1 MSTYLRD
8 LTRLNQGLNTSS
20 ELEKRRR
27 IFLSQE
33 GMFPCAAT
41 TAPCVAWLNVAAF
54 CSRAWLNHMYFY
66 IFRYSSIGIKYDV
79 CERIKVASRC
89 DLATP
94 QGGNFVIDQRLIPIC
109 VAGSVLTHVFTVS
122 RRNVPESAGA
132 RVFASW
138 ANVPKFII
146 N

>member
-1 MSTYLRD
+1 MRRHDGPLR
-8 LTRLNQGLNTSS
+8 
-20 ELEKRRR
+20 
-27 IFLSQE
+27 
-33 GMFPCAAT
+33 
-41 TAPCVAWLNVAAF
+41 CVAK
-54 CSRAWLNHMYFY
+54 CG
-66 IFRYSSIGIKYDV
+66 GI
-79 CERIKVASRC
+79 
-89 DLATP
+89 LQ

-138 ANVPKFII
+138 ANLPKFIT